1 MKSRALDWLRRYLPA
16 ECASLVG
23 AVLVAR
29 LALFFTDNFA
39 IAAVAA
45 AWGETIVYYTVMSA
59 REVLAVRS
67 VARAVGN
74 LVFEFGIAEALDS
87 LLLRP
92 LCMYLATQFLGD
104 LTLGTIVGKFAADLA
119 FYVPAISAY
128 ELRRR
133 VFLGPS

>member
-1 MKSRALDWLRRYLPA
+1 
-16 ECASLVG
+16 
-23 AVLVAR
+23 
-29 LALFFTDNFA
+29 
-39 IAAVAA
+39 VAA
-45 AWGETIVYYTVMSA
+45 AWSETIVYYTIMSA

-67 VARAVGN
+67 VARAVAN

-92 LCMYLATQFLGD
+92 VCMYLATQLFGD
-104 LTLGTIVGKFAADLA
+104 VTIGTILGKFAADVV

-133 VFLGPS
+133 FFLRPG